1 MRHALYAMVVE
12 VLPYHL
18 QNIMVHNLI
27 KGIPPPSL
35 DGGQGV
41 NRNFLD
47 DSFLMNLEEKETLD
61 NTMN

>member
-1 MRHALYAMVVE
+1 MVVE